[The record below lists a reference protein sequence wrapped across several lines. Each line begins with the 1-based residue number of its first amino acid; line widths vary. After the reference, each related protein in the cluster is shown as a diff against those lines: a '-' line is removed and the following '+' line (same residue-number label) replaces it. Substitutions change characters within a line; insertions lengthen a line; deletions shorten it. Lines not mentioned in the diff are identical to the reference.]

1 MIYCYLKR
9 FLGIKKKTSC
19 FEAESVRSDV
29 LEVTGPAV
37 FFGEERCAVVEFTG
51 CAAGAFGRIGA
62 VEVGNMTVSNIAEP
76 ISSSRVS

>member
-1 MIYCYLKR
+1 M
-9 FLGIKKKTSC
+9 
-19 FEAESVRSDV
+19 RSDV

-62 VEVGNMTVSNIAEP
+62 VEVRDMTVPNIAEP